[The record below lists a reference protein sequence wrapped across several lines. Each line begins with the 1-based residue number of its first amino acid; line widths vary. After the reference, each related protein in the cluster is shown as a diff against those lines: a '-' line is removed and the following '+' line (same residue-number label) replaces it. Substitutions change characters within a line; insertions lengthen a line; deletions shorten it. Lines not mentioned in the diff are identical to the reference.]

1 LLTSSNEE
9 IQELTSTFSNLEA
22 QPGYIT
28 ALAQISTNKNVEVN
42 IRCAAMVQLTNCMM
56 THWQPNPFQAGRFKI
71 FEEDKKFLKDRIIK
85 LNKEV
90 CKDPKLARLA
100 KDVIYFMGDDV
111 LPLLPKIS
119 EEINNGKNLK

>member
-1 LLTSSNEE
+1 M
-9 IQELTSTFSNLEA
+9 A
-22 QPGYIT
+22 
-28 ALAQISTNKNVEVN
+28 
-42 IRCAAMVQLTNCMM
+42 
-56 THWQPNPFQAGRFKI
+56 HWQPNPFQPGRFKI

-119 EEINNGKNLK
+119 EEMTNGDNLK